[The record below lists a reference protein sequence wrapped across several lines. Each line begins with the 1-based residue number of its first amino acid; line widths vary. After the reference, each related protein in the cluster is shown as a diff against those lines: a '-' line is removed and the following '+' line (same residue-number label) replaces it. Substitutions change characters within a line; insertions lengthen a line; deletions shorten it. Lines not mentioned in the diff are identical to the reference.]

1 MRRFSLRAVI
11 LVCLLSVAVP
21 MVAAPRQDEPGFD
34 GFLKRI
40 VRVIRHVL
48 PFDTS
53 DPNYPKP

>member
-11 LVCLLSVAVP
+11 LVCVLSIAVP
-21 MVAAPRQDEPGFD
+21 MFAAPRQEESGFEL
-34 GFLKRI
+34 FLKRV

-48 PFDTS
+48 PLDTS